1 MDKIKK
7 KTNRVVAS
15 KDGGESMTL
24 SEMRERKREL
34 GYSYEQIAEWSGVPL
49 STVQKVLTGATKSP
63 RYETLL
69 AIEGVLEDSFPDRV
83 GEIAYAYGEHIVK
96 RQGQYTIEDYYNWP
110 EDERIE
116 LIDGFIYHLSMPS
129 IRHQKI
135 VGEIDFAFK
144 SFVKMKKGKC
154 EIFGAGV
161 DVCLDSDNKTM
172 IVPDI
177 TVVCHRDKFTEKYVD
192 GAPDMVVEVLSK
204 STKKK
209 DMTIKLE
216 KYATAGVREYWIVN
230 PDKETVLV
238 YKFNGEDETD
248 AEIFFYT
255 FANQVPVGIWND
267 ECVVDFAE
275 IKEGLMELTS
285 RSE

>member
-1 MDKIKK
+1 
-7 KTNRVVAS
+7 
-15 KDGGESMTL
+15 MTI

-63 RYETLL
+63 RYDTLL
-69 AIEGVLEDSFPDRV
+69 AIETVLEDYSADRV

-96 RQGQYTIEDYYNWP
+96 RQGEYTIEDYYNWP

-116 LIDGFIYHLSMPS
+116 LIDGFIYHLTMPS

-135 VGEIDFAFK
+135 VGEIDFTFK
-144 SFVKMKKGKC
+144 SYAKKKKGKC

-172 IVPDI
+172 VVPDI
-177 TVVCHRDKFTEKYVD
+177 TVVCHWDKFTEKYVD
-192 GAPDMVVEVLSK
+192 GAPDLVVEVLSK

-209 DMTIKLE
+209 DMTLKLE
-216 KYATAGVREYWIVN
+216 KYATAGVREYWIVD
-230 PDKETVLV
+230 PVKETVIV
-238 YKFNGEDETD
+238 YKFSREDETD
-248 AEIFFYT
+248 AQIFFYT
-255 FANQVPVGIWND
+255 FANQVPVGIWDD

-275 IKEGLMELTS
+275 IKAGLNEWTAV
-285 RSE
+285 SE